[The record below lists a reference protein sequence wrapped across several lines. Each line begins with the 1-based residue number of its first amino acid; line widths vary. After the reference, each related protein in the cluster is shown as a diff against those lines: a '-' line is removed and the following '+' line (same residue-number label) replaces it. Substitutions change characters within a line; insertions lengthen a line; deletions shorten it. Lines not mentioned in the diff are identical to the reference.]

1 MLLNAKCK
9 MHSVATSLGLVHLYS
24 IPIPVYGPKPYTAIE
39 KKIDIDQKDVQT
51 VEIVQTGSGEQDVTK
66 TSSEEKLKASSESAE
81 SPKSDP
87 VLDRLNGRKKEKLDS
102 KIYSSFLNPSSIQT
116 ASISIGEKRKNSTK
130 NELQLSEPLPKKK
143 AFEQKHKFNLI

>member
-1 MLLNAKCK
+1 ML
-9 MHSVATSLGLVHLYS
+9 TSLGLTHLYA
-24 IPIPVYGPKPYTAIE
+24 IPVPMYGPKPYTAIE

-81 SPKSDP
+81 LPKSDP

-116 ASISIGEKRKNSTK
+116 ASIAIGKKRKITTK
-130 NELQLSEPLPKKK
+130 NEPQQSEPILKKK
-143 AFEQKHKFNLI
+143 IVEQKHKFHLI